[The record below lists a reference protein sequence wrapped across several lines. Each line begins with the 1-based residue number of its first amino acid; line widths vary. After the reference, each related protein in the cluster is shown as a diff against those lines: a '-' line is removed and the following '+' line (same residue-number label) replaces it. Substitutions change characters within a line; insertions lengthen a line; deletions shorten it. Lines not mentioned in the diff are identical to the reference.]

1 MSKVKFAAMQM
12 SCVEDSKTNIELAAA
27 QVREA
32 AARGAHVIFLK
43 ELFETPYFCKDVD
56 SKT

>member
-1 MSKVKFAAMQM
+1 MSKVKFSAMQM
-12 SCVEDSKTNIELAAA
+12 SCVGDSKTNIELAEA

-32 AARGAHVIFLK
+32 ACGAHVILLQ

-56 SKT
+56 SKS